1 MFDIQQR
8 EPMEAPAKALYW
20 PDSSSQGLQVLA
32 CYNTNVVSTIV
43 IRHST
48 QRYILNLWHLLLVD
62 IIQ

>member
-1 MFDIQQR
+1 
-8 EPMEAPAKALYW
+8 MEAPAKALYW